1 MHRCTVICSDP
12 QHPVNAFVEEW
23 RVFVKPFATVAIIRN
38 AAEAQAGDFL
48 FLISCQEI
56 IPQNV
61 RDRFRHSLVIHAS
74 DLPRGRGMSPHIWQ
88 ILEGGDRIVLT
99 LLTATDPVDTGMIW
113 HQAPVVIPRNAV
125 FHEINRLI
133 FEAETRLMTW
143 ALENC
148 DVHQPRPQEGAATQ
162 YRRRTPADSQVDPTK
177 PLTDVFDL
185 LRVSDPVRYPAFF
198 RFRDRTYRILIDPID
213 S

>member
-1 MHRCTVICSDP
+1 MHHCTVICSDP

-23 RVFVKPFATVAIIRN
+23 RRIVKHFATVAIIRN
-38 AAEAQAGDFL
+38 AAEAQTGDFL

-61 RDRFRHSLVIHAS
+61 RDRFRHTLVIHAS

-125 FHEINRLI
+125 FYEINRLI
-133 FEAETRLMTW
+133 FQAETRLMTW

-148 DVHQPRPQEGAATQ
+148 DVQQPRPQEGAATQ
-162 YRRRTPADSQVDPTK
+162 YRRRTPADSEVDPTT
-177 PLTDVFDL
+177 PLANVFDL
-185 LRVSDPVRYPAFF
+185 LRVADPDRYPAFF
-198 RFRDRTYRILIDPID
+198 RLRDRTYRILIDPID